1 MFVGCVPCVL
11 KPGKMES
18 NIDCRGTLRV
28 RCRSCS
34 ECTKFLSTRGTVLC
48 EYCFCALLCHTEL
61 LKTSQE
67 TKTSIE
73 SAKPKA
79 INVSDVDTDT
89 ANDNADLPT
98 PAVETSGFPQEP
110 VVRTVITETDKQR
123 EESVKNKPP
132 IPGVNSFVKFC
143 QGLV

>member
-18 NIDCRGTLRV
+18 NIDCRGTPRG
-28 RCRSCS
+28 RCTSCS

-48 EYCFCALLCHTEL
+48 GYCFCAPLCHTEL

-73 SAKPKA
+73 NAKPKA
-79 INVSDVDTDT
+79 TNVSDVDTDT
-89 ANDNADLPT
+89 ANDDADLPT
-98 PAVETSGFPQEP
+98 PAVQTSAFPQEP
-110 VVRTVITETDKQR
+110 DVTVVEPETDKQR
-123 EESVKNKPP
+123 EESVKNEPP
-132 IPGVNSFVKFC
+132 IPGMNSFVKFC